1 MPAPGNYPS
10 LQSSGLAVIPEA
22 HQTLLSAGLR
32 EKERGSGS
40 SGSGPYPNWP
50 YRGTIQ
56 ITNPVN
62 IANYQHLLILS
73 WLPGMKFD
81 FSDIRFAQQNGTIC
95 PYWIE
100 TYTSKIS
107 ARVWIKVPSAKQG
120 QIYLYYGN
128 PSATSGSDGDATFL
142 FFDDFNDNSLNS
154 TKWTIVSGGGS
165 ATVLEQ
171 GSQLQ
176 IRGDGSNRAYAR
188 TVSSFSAP
196 YILEFSAKKGEN
208 IETIVHW
215 DGAFQGAYD
224 LINTGYYAPIFVSW
238 VSPTVFQLSKAWEDT
253 KQSYSSSLDSNWHSY
268 SVRLSSSGFTISLD
282 GTQILST
289 SDTYRTSGYIGFSAR
304 ETPNAINAYYDNV
317 RVRKYGS
324 PEPTLTLRQYGP
336 RPDTTII
343 YYPFLPS
350 PLGILPSGDFFDE
363 LIEFTQTITGETP
376 IVSLNPTITFIQT
389 MVGSTPNTDYFEA
402 PITPTQTMKA
412 KIFAKIFLN
421 LSLVRTKSITI
432 SKSIQDTLW
441 RADIS
446 LHQYK
451 NLDMTVLRHCTY
463 ATTDHN
469 GVSRTLFT
477 GILPGNQPQLAPADE
492 TSRITGYD
500 YAWFLTQRKVPEAYL
515 HNTAATNP
523 ATVITG
529 LLGGNDWMS
538 ETGIEPYSIQT
549 VDEWGDTLNTR
560 VFDFDR
566 TTSRIQAIQRICDY
580 CRYVF
585 IVKWRD
591 IGGGILNPCAYFCHE
606 DDIDTYLDLPAE
618 VTFTKPDPYVDDKIT
633 WDVKGDERYNR
644 VTVYGRESNGAS
656 ISFTAETPDVT
667 NGDEIPVEFVESS
680 GAFTT
685 AAQVQ
690 ARAEE
695 LLDYFSTEAK
705 TYTVVLKN
713 RVDLELLQ
721 KVRFIGWTEIPETSM
736 RIISISYTIDDA
748 TAMKKVTIQATS
760 ETKLLQIKRMYR
772 CSNPDPLSEAEALF
786 DAKAAA
792 MPGNDV
798 GVVTAIDETSG
809 TATVLLEDGR
819 TVTARII

>member
-1 MPAPGNYPS
+1 MTAPGNYPAIHTG
-10 LQSSGLAVIPEA
+10 GLAVIPIE

-40 SGSGPYPNWP
+40 GSGSGPYSGWP

-56 ITNPVN
+56 ITNPVS
-62 IANYQHLLILS
+62 IANYQHYLS
-73 WLPGMKFD
+73 LPWLPGMKFD
-81 FSDIRFAQQNGTIC
+81 FSDIRFTQQDGTIC

-100 TYTSKIS
+100 TYTSKTH
-107 ARVWIKVPSAKQG
+107 ATVWIKIPSANQR
-120 QIYLYYGN
+120 QIILWYGN
-128 PSATSGSDGDATFL
+128 SRAASESSGSLVFD
-142 FFDDFNDNSLNS
+142 FFDDFP
-154 TKWTIVSGGGS
+154 G
-165 ATVLEQ
+165 
-171 GSQLQ
+171 
-176 IRGDGSNRAYAR
+176 
-188 TVSSFSAP
+188 
-196 YILEFSAKKGEN
+196 
-208 IETIVHW
+208 
-215 DGAFQGAYD
+215 
-224 LINTGYYAPIFVSW
+224 
-238 VSPTVFQLSKAWEDT
+238 
-253 KQSYSSSLDSNWHSY
+253 SSLDTDKWVESGTY
-268 SVRLSSSGFTISLD
+268 SVSGSLLTLGPSSTSILYSETGFTNNYAIVGKGTITGVTKYGKFGFHDSSNYGVVFQTNYPTTNTLCALNRNPYPTESSSNLGTSYTGSRRWEVIRNSTTNVIYKIDGSTVATIATSVPTTRTLYACIEGYSD
-282 GTQILST
+282 QIVFDWIL
-289 SDTYRTSGYIGFSAR
+289 
-304 ETPNAINAYYDNV
+304 
-317 RVRKYGS
+317 VRKYTAT
-324 PEPTLTLRQYGP
+324 EPTLTLKQYGP
-336 RPDTTII
+336 RPDAQII

-350 PLGILPSGDFFDE
+350 PLAALGGLKYDE
-363 LIEFTQTITGETP
+363 LIELAQTMTGETP
-376 IVSLNPTITFIQT
+376 TISLRPLINLTQT
-389 MVGSTPNTDYFEA
+389 MIGSKPITDYYPA
-402 PITPTQTMKA
+402 VISPTQTMKI
-412 KIFAKIFLN
+412 KVFAKIFLN

-477 GILPGNQPQLAPADE
+477 GILPGNQPQLAPAEE

-500 YAWFLTQRKVPEAYL
+500 YAWFLTQRKVPGAYL

-523 ATVITG
+523 ATVVTG

-591 IGGGILNPCAYFCHE
+591 IGGILNPCAYFCHE

-736 RIISISYTIDDA
+736 RIISIAYTIDDA
-748 TAMKKVTIQATS
+748 TATKKVQIQVTS
-760 ETKLLQIKRMYR
+760 ETKLSQIRRMYR
-772 CSNPDPLSEAEALF
+772 GMNPDPLSEAEALF
-786 DAKAAA
+786 DVKAAS

-798 GVVTAIDETSG
+798 GTITAINDDG
-809 TATVLLEDGR
+809 TEATVLLEDGR